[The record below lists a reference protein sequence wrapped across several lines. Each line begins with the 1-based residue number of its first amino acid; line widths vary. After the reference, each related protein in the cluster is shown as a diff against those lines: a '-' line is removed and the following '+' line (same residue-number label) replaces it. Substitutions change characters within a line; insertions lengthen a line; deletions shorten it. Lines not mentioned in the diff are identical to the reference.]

1 MIDKVMAFASGD
13 MLLLWALVGFAAW
26 LQTLT
31 GFAFGLI
38 LMGGVGVFGLIP
50 LPEAAILGSILT
62 ILNGG
67 LVIGKEWRQIDRP
80 ALRLFLIASPFGLL
94 IGYFAL
100 LWLAGTAVTVLQLV
114 LGVVILLASVQLMRR
129 PQVQFR
135 RSDPGSFLVTGLLGG
150 IMGGMFSTGGPPVIW
165 QMYRQP
171 VEIATIRATLLS
183 LFVLNSVMRL
193 GLVLGTTGISASTLT
208 ATLGAMPSVAIG
220 TIIAHRLPPPLPPA
234 AMRQMAFGLLF
245 LSGVALS
252 LPALLAILQGR

>member
-1 MIDKVMAFASGD
+1 MIDRVMEIVSGD

-31 GFAFGLI
+31 GFAFGLL
-38 LMGGVGVFGLIP
+38 LMSGVGLFGLIP

-67 LVIGKEWRQIDRP
+67 LVIRHEWRQIDRS
-80 ALRLFLIASPFGLL
+80 ALRLFLIGSPVGLL

-100 LWLAGTAVTVLQLV
+100 LWLAGTAVTVLQLLLGAVV
-114 LGVVILLASVQLMRR
+114 LVASVQLMRR

-135 RSDPGSFLVTGLLGG
+135 RSDPVSFLVTGMFSG
-150 IMGGMFSTGGPPVIW
+150 IMGGMFSTGGPPAIW

-171 VEIATIRATLLS
+171 VEIDTIRATLLS
-183 LFVLNSVMRL
+183 LFVLNSSMRL
-193 GLVLGTTGISASTLT
+193 GLVLATTGIPASTLM
-208 ATLGAMPSVAIG
+208 ATLGAMPLVAAG
-220 TIIAHRLPPPLPPA
+220 TQAARHLPPPLPPA
-234 AMRQMAFGLLF
+234 AMRQLAFGLLF

-252 LPALLAILQGR
+252 LPALLAIVQDL